1 MKVTEITTNAGRT
14 FNHPYE
20 SYSNLRCDVAM
31 KATLE
36 EGEDPVEASKKLQAQ
51 CEVLAENHKQEILVS
66 IHELAERA
74 RRTQTRIALKSK
86 LERTQAE
93 LDELGP
99 EEVQRNLFDQ
109 SSTGEGA
116 AEDDSDD
123 DR

>member
-31 KATLE
+31 KATLD

-51 CEVLAENHKQEILVS
+51 CEILAENHKQEILVS

-74 RRTQTRIALKSK
+74 RRTQTRIALKTK

-93 LDELGP
+93 LDDLGP
-99 EEVQRNLFDQ
+99 EEIQKNLFDQ
-109 SSTGEGA
+109 SPTEEGGE
-116 AEDDSDD
+116 ENE
-123 DR
+123 